1 MTMPISTE
9 IGVTAPLTAST
20 TASPMTQP
28 KMGIFV
34 PPLTAGI
41 PVSTSIPKSPHPKV
55 RARLDGRFIT
65 VQNLSREQPYGMPT
79 SMMANLHNIASTFAD
94 HANSFTSY
102 NTHSPS
108 SSSIFDR
115 NAPPTLTI
123 ESMISLRQ
131 QMDESNHV
139 MVNMHV
145 NTMNW
150 YSF

>member
-1 MTMPISTE
+1 MTMAISTE
-9 IGVTAPLTAST
+9 MGVTAPLTASPT
-20 TASPMTQP
+20 TKP
-28 KMGIFV
+28 KMRIFV
-34 PPLTAGI
+34 RPLTAGI
-41 PVSTSIPKSPHPKV
+41 PVSTSIPMSPHPQV
-55 RARLDGRFIT
+55 RARLDDEFIT
-65 VQNLSREQPYGMPT
+65 MQNLSREQPYGMPT
-79 SMMANLHNIASTFAD
+79 SMMANFHNIVSTFED
-94 HANSFTSY
+94 HTNSFTSY

-115 NAPPTLTI
+115 NVPPTLTI

-131 QMDESNHV
+131 QMDESNYV